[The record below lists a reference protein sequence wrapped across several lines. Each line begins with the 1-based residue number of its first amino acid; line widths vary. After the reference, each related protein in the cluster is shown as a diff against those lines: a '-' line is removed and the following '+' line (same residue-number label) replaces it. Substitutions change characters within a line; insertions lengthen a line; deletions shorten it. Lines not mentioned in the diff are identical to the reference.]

1 MDRQQRKVL
10 EYLLDSYERSRTFR
24 GDNQVSQKFSVSVGK
39 IFPKYNDDAEYDYFC
54 QINESM
60 EALCAEELVTLA
72 YWKKGVLKKITLNL
86 KRLDVCYE
94 MLGRMSRRRE
104 QEELVCI
111 WDALCQSDELRQRNE
126 SSKEYQNPLVKYIT
140 TQRLRVEKNLNV
152 EYYNHD
158 LEKYRELLLAVKAV
172 LENQDEIFIRSLSM
186 QLFHD
191 SKRMEQ
197 LKHKVEALL
206 YQYGEYQERDFV
218 LEECGIVHTPTYV
231 MMKGNGSI
239 KIGRK
244 RRLSANEGIDR
255 EVNSADGQEIDLFLM
270 EGDIALSTET
280 VKSLKAV
287 TVKGKRVVT
296 VENLTSFHDY
306 PAEEDFVVY
315 LGGFHN
321 KVKRDFLLYLYQRNP
336 EKEYRHFGDIDAG
349 GFYILEHLK
358 KETGIPFRSLYMDIK
373 TLQRYCGDRKPLTEN
388 DRKRLR
394 QLKENLAE
402 RMRHEETEDYGGVI
416 SYMLDENCK
425 LEQEA
430 VHAWD

>member
-10 EYLLDSYERSRTFR
+10 EHLLDSYERSRTFR
-24 GDNQVSQKFSVSVGK
+24 GDNQVNQSFSVSVGK

-60 EALCAEELVTLA
+60 EELCAGGLVTLA
-72 YWKKGVLKKITLNL
+72 YWKKGVLKKITLNSD
-86 KRLDVCYE
+86 RLDVCYE
-94 MLGRMSRRRE
+94 MLGRIPRRQE
-104 QEELVCI
+104 QEELVRI
-111 WDALCQSDELRQRNE
+111 WDVFCQGDGLCRRNE
-126 SSKEYQNPLVKYIT
+126 SGQEHLLPLVKYMT
-140 TQRLRVEKNLNV
+140 AQRLRIEKNLNV

-158 LEKYRELLLAVKAV
+158 LEEYRELLLAVKAV
-172 LENQDEIFIRSLSM
+172 LENQEEIFIRNLSM

-197 LKHKVEALL
+197 LKHRIEALL
-206 YQYGEYQERDFV
+206 YQYGEYQERDCV

-239 KIGRK
+239 RIGRNGK
-244 RRLSANEGIDR
+244 TGT
-255 EVNSADGQEIDLFLM
+255 DGQEIDLSLL
-270 EGDIALSTET
+270 EGDIALSTES

-287 TVKGKRVVT
+287 TVMGKRVVT

-306 PAEEDFVVY
+306 PAEDDFVVY

-321 KVKRDFLLYLYQRNP
+321 KVKRDFLLYLYQQNHG
-336 EKEYRHFGDIDAG
+336 KEYRHFGDIDAG

-358 KETGIPFRSLYMDIK
+358 KATGIPFRSLYMDTK
-373 TLQRYCGDRKPLTEN
+373 TLERYRGDRKPLTEN
-388 DRKRLR
+388 DRKRLL
-394 QLKENLAE
+394 QLKAELAE
-402 RMRHEETEDYGGVI
+402 RMQHEETEDYGGVI

-430 VHAWD
+430 VHSRE

>member
-10 EYLLDSYERSRTFR
+10 EHLLDSYERSRTFR
-24 GDNQVSQKFSVSVGK
+24 GDNQVSQSFSVSVEK

-54 QINESM
+54 QINELI
-60 EALCAEELVTLA
+60 EELCAEGLVTLA
-72 YWKKGVLKKITLNL
+72 YRKKGVLKKVTLNL
-86 KRLDVCYE
+86 NRLDVCYE
-94 MLGRMSRRRE
+94 MLGRMPRRWE
-104 QEELVCI
+104 QEELVRI
-111 WDALCQSDELRQRNE
+111 WDDLCQGDELSRQNE
-126 SSKEYQNPLVKYIT
+126 SCQEHQLPLVKYIAA
-140 TQRLRVEKNLNV
+140 QRLRVEKNLNV

-158 LEKYRELLLAVKAV
+158 LEEYRELLLAVKAV
-172 LENQDEIFIRSLSM
+172 LENQEEIFIRNLSI

-206 YQYGEYQERDFV
+206 YRYGEYQERDCV

-231 MMKGNGSI
+231 MMKGNGNI
-239 KIGRK
+239 RIGRK
-244 RRLSANEGIDR
+244 RRSDE
-255 EVNSADGQEIDLFLM
+255 QEIDLSLL
-270 EGDIALSTET
+270 EGDIALSTES

-287 TVKGKRVVT
+287 TVMGKRVVT

-306 PAEEDFVVY
+306 SAEDDFVVY

-321 KVKRDFLLYLYQRNP
+321 KVKRDFLLYLYRRNP

-358 KETGIPFRSLYMDIK
+358 KKTGIPFRSLYMDTE
-373 TLQRYCGDRKPLTEN
+373 TLQRYRGDRKPLTEN
-388 DRKRLR
+388 DRKRLL
-394 QLKENLAE
+394 QLKEELAE
-402 RMRHEETEDYGGVI
+402 RMQHEETEDYGDVI

-430 VHAWD
+430 VHLWD